1 MYIYVDQSSHV
12 SDGLG
17 LSWCYYHHGGLIL
30 PLFPKNMFCLLRKN
44 VLQFKKCKARK
55 PTLETWKNNVLHEVQ
70 KNPGSEHMSAFYG
83 SASFRYWRRWW
94 MWRRRRWLILP
105 QAHLQELDT
114 RPNTTKGWWILGQDP
129 QPDQMATLEWVAIC
143 VGQLWQEV
151 RIFISII
158 CLKVK

>member
-1 MYIYVDQSSHV
+1 MYIYIRWSIFTCFRWFRTQLVLLPPWWPDF
-12 SDGLG
+12 
-17 LSWCYYHHGGLIL
+17 
-30 PLFPKNMFCLLRKN
+30 PLFSKNMFCLLRKN

-55 PTLETWKNNVLHEVQ
+55 PTLETWKNDVLHEVQ

-143 VGQLWQEV
+143 AGQL
-151 RIFISII
+151 
-158 CLKVK
+158 